1 MPPRLGPEADSA
13 ESVSH
18 GQCRRSRSEAST
30 GADDRDALRLF
41 VVNSKSQS
49 TTFFAVFRGGHGHG
63 TVWASR
69 GLLDRTRLATE
80 H

>member
-41 VVNSKSQS
+41 VFNS